1 MSDFDF
7 GSIIIGYPGVGK
19 TFASERST
27 DIIDFESSL
36 YKDED
41 GNRPDN
47 WAELYCRAAVNLMK
61 QGFNVCVS
69 SHVDVRVK
77 LETTYAEY
85 LDHMLLIFPDTLLHD
100 FWEERLT
107 HRLRNSQVHN
117 DAEMVKKNQAALD
130 HFKEHFYDDI
140 ADLKAYSSFNK
151 LIIRSNNYNLID
163 IIQHFS
169 AMTF

>member
-1 MSDFDF
+1 MSDF
-7 GSIIIGYPGVGK
+7 GTIIIGYPGVGK

-27 DIIDFESSL
+27 DIVDFESSL

-61 QGFNVCVS
+61 QGLHVCVS

-85 LDHMLLIFPDTLLHD
+85 LDRMLLIFPDALLHD
-100 FWEERLT
+100 FWEARLT
-107 HRLRNSQVHN
+107 HRLRSSIAN
-117 DAEMVKKNQAALD
+117 DDEETVKNNQAALD

-151 LIIRSNNYNLID
+151 LIIRSKEYRLSD
-163 IIQHFS
+163 IIQYFS